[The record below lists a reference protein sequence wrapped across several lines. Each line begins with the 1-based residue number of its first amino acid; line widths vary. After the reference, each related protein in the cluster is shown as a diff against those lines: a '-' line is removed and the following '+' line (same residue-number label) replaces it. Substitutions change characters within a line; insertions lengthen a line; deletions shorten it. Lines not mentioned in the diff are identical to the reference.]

1 MNFNIYLI
9 AKAKYSKKNTLINSL
24 KALKLLK
31 KPTNL
36 SSITKDSVLSQWLT
50 YLPSIVVN

>member
-31 KPTNL
+31 KQAKYDT
-36 SSITKDSVLSQWLT
+36 I
-50 YLPSIVVN
+50 YMCEI